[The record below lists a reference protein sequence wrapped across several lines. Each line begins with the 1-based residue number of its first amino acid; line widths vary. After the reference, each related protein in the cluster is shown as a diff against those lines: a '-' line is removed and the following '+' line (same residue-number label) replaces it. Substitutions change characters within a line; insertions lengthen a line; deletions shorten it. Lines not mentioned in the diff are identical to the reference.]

1 LFFHD
6 LHIFGMDAT
15 EPKLTFMRTIASDS
29 TMELDH
35 ITLWGECLSQLSKRV
50 RKQSFC
56 TWLKTTRGL
65 PSPEGTLRVAVP
77 NKFVADWLR
86 EHYLDLIRE
95 TLKEVTQRDFAL
107 AFHVSKDSS
116 DYHPQMNMN
125 FEQSLPGNASSER
138 IPGEMGLNPKYVFEA
153 FVVGDSNQFAHA
165 AAMAVAEAPG
175 STQFNP
181 LYIYGGVGLGK
192 THLAQAIGHYAR
204 DSFEGLKIL
213 YVTSEKFTNDFIN
226 SLTSNTTQDF
236 VNLYRNVDVLLL
248 DDIQFFAGK
257 ESTQVQFF
265 HTFNVL
271 YQNGKQI
278 VLTSDRP
285 PKEIRGVEERLVSR
299 FQQGLVTDIQP
310 PDLET
315 RIAILN
321 KKCDSDGTPIPID
334 VAHFIADNVTSNI
347 RELEGSLIRLLAY
360 GSLNSKDI
368 TVDLAKEVLKDT
380 IRNGTKQIT
389 LEQIQ
394 KKVAASYN
402 LPAESLC
409 SKRKTQ
415 EIALARQVAMHLAR
429 SLTNNSLKT
438 IGAHFG
444 GRDHSTVIHACTQVA
459 ENLKKDPHFKLKVD
473 GIINSLYV

>member
-1 LFFHD
+1 
-6 LHIFGMDAT
+6 
-15 EPKLTFMRTIASDS
+15 
-29 TMELDH
+29 MEIDNGR
-35 ITLWGECLSQLSKRV
+35 LWGECLSRLSKRI
-50 RKQSFC
+50 RKQSYC
-56 TWLKTTRGL
+56 TWLKATKGL
-65 PSPEGTLRVAVP
+65 PSPEGTIRVAVP
-77 NKFVADWLR
+77 NKFVADWLK
-86 EHYLDLIRE
+86 EHYLDLIKE
-95 TLKEVTQRDFAL
+95 TIREVTQKDFAL
-107 AFHVSKDSS
+107 AFHVSKDSK
-116 DYHPQMNMN
+116 DYHPQMSIDFDQPPEKRN
-125 FEQSLPGNASSER
+125 FAEKA
-138 IPGEMGLNPKYVFEA
+138 PGEMGLNPKYVFDA

-165 AAMAVAEAPG
+165 AALAVAEAPG
-175 STQFNP
+175 KTKFNP

-192 THLAQAIGHYAR
+192 THLVQAIGHFAR
-204 DSFEGLKIL
+204 DTYERIKVL
-213 YVTSEKFTNDFIN
+213 YVTSEKFTSDFIN

-236 VNLYRNVDVLLL
+236 INLYRNVDILLL
-248 DDIQFFAGK
+248 DDIQFFTGK

-285 PKEIRGVEERLVSR
+285 PREIRGVEERLLSR

-321 KKCDSDGTPIPID
+321 KKTESDGISIPIG
-334 VAHFIADNVTSNI
+334 VATFIADNVTSNI

-360 GSLNSKDI
+360 ASLNSKEI
-368 TVDLAKEVLKDT
+368 TVDLAKDVLKDT
-380 IRNGTKQIT
+380 MRNGTREVSM
-389 LEQIQ
+389 EQIQ

-402 LPAESLC
+402 LSTESLC

-415 EIALARQVAMHLAR
+415 EIALARQVAMYLAR

-438 IGAHFG
+438 IGLHFG
-444 GRDHSTVIHACTQVA
+444 GRDHSTVIHACTLVG
-459 ENLKKDPHFKLKVD
+459 ENLKKDHNFKLKMD

>member
-1 LFFHD
+1 
-6 LHIFGMDAT
+6 
-15 EPKLTFMRTIASDS
+15 
-29 TMELDH
+29 MEIDNGS
-35 ITLWGECLSQLSKRV
+35 LWGECLSHLSKRI

-56 TWLKTTRGL
+56 TWLKATRGL
-65 PSPEGTLRVAVP
+65 PSPEGTIRVAVP
-77 NKFVADWLR
+77 NKFVADWLK
-86 EHYLDLIRE
+86 EHYLDLIQE
-95 TLKEVTQRDFAL
+95 TIREVTQKEVAL
-107 AFHVSKDSS
+107 AFHVSKDSK
-116 DYHPQMNMN
+116 DYHPQMSIN
-125 FEQSLPGNASSER
+125 FDQLPEKRHFAENA
-138 IPGEMGLNPKYVFEA
+138 PGEMGLNPKYIFDA

-165 AAMAVAEAPG
+165 AALAVAEAPG
-175 STQFNP
+175 KTKFNP

-192 THLAQAIGHYAR
+192 THLVQAIGHLAR
-204 DSFEGLKIL
+204 DTYEGVKVL
-213 YVTSEKFTNDFIN
+213 YVTSEKFTSDFIN

-236 VNLYRNVDVLLL
+236 VNLYRNVDILLL
-248 DDIQFFAGK
+248 DDIQFFTGK

-285 PKEIRGVEERLVSR
+285 PREIRGVEERLLSR

-321 KKCDSDGTPIPID
+321 KKTESDGISIPIE
-334 VAHFIADNVTSNI
+334 VATFIADNVTSNI

-360 GSLNSKDI
+360 ASLNSKEI
-368 TVDLAKEVLKDT
+368 TVDLAKDVLKDT
-380 IRNGTKQIT
+380 IRNGTREVSM
-389 LEQIQ
+389 EQIQ

-402 LPAESLC
+402 LSPETLC

-415 EIALARQVAMHLAR
+415 EIALARQVAMYLAR

-438 IGAHFG
+438 IGLHFG
-444 GRDHSTVIHACTQVA
+444 GRDHSTVIHACTLVG
-459 ENLKKDPHFKLKVD
+459 ENLKKDHNFKLKVD
-473 GIINSLYV
+473 EIINSLYV

>member
-1 LFFHD
+1 
-6 LHIFGMDAT
+6 MDNG
-15 EPKLTFMRTIASDS
+15 K
-29 TMELDH
+29 
-35 ITLWGECLSQLSKRV
+35 LWGECLSHLSKRI

-56 TWLKTTRGL
+56 TWLKATRGL
-65 PSPEGTLRVAVP
+65 PSPEGTIRVAVP
-77 NKFVADWLR
+77 NKFVADWLV
-86 EHYLDLIRE
+86 EHYLDLIKESIRE
-95 TLKEVTQRDFAL
+95 VAQKDFAL
-107 AFHVSKDSS
+107 AFHVSKDSKE
-116 DYHPQMNMN
+116 YHPQMSMN
-125 FEQSLPGNASSER
+125 FDQPSHKGHFAENV
-138 IPGEMGLNPKYVFEA
+138 PGELGLNTKYTFDA

-165 AAMAVAEAPG
+165 AALAVAEAPG
-175 STQFNP
+175 RTKFNP

-192 THLAQAIGHYAR
+192 THLAQAIGHFAR
-204 DSFEGLKIL
+204 DAYQEIKVL
-213 YVTSEKFTNDFIN
+213 YVTSEKFTSDFIN

-248 DDIQFFAGK
+248 DDIQFFTGK
-257 ESTQVQFF
+257 ESTQEQFF

-285 PKEIRGVEERLVSR
+285 PREIKGVEERLLSR

-321 KKCDSDGTPIPID
+321 KKTESDGISIPIE
-334 VAHFIADNVTSNI
+334 VAAFIADNVTSNI

-360 GSLNSKDI
+360 ASLNSKEI
-368 TVDLAKEVLKDT
+368 TVALAEEVLKDT
-380 IRNGTKQIT
+380 IRNGTKQVT
-389 LEQIQ
+389 MEHIQ

-402 LPAESLC
+402 LSPESLC

-415 EIALARQVAMHLAR
+415 EIALARQVAMYLIR
-429 SLTNNSLKT
+429 SLTNNSLKI

-444 GRDHSTVIHACTQVA
+444 GRDHSTVIHACTLVA
-459 ENLKKDPHFKLKVD
+459 ENLKKNHNFKLKVD
-473 GIINSLYV
+473 EIINSLYV

>member
-1 LFFHD
+1 
-6 LHIFGMDAT
+6 
-15 EPKLTFMRTIASDS
+15 
-29 TMELDH
+29 MEIDNNK
-35 ITLWGECLSQLSKRV
+35 LWGECLTHLSKRLK
-50 RKQSFC
+50 KQSFC
-56 TWLKTTRGL
+56 TWLKATRGL
-65 PSPEGTLRVAVP
+65 PSPEGAIRVAVP
-77 NKFVADWLR
+77 NRFVADWLE
-86 EHYLDLIRE
+86 EHYLEMIKETVREVSQMDL
-95 TLKEVTQRDFAL
+95 DL
-107 AFHVSKDSS
+107 AFHVSKDSV
-116 DYHPQMNMN
+116 DYHPQIAMDFNHPSQVMHT
-125 FEQSLPGNASSER
+125 EGGS
-138 IPGEMGLNPKYVFEA
+138 PGEMGLNPKYVFDN

-165 AAMAVAEAPG
+165 ATLAVAEAPG
-175 STQFNP
+175 RTKFNP

-192 THLAQAIGHYAR
+192 THLVQAIGHFAR
-204 DSFEGLKIL
+204 ETFEGIKVL

-236 VNLYRNVDVLLL
+236 VNHYRNVDILLL

-285 PKEIRGVEERLVSR
+285 PREIKGVEERLLSR

-321 KKCDSDGTPIPID
+321 KKTESDGIIIPAE
-334 VAHFIADNVTSNI
+334 VAAFIADNITSNI

-360 GSLNSKDI
+360 ASLNSKEI
-368 TVDLAKEVLKDT
+368 NVDLAKEVLKDV
-380 IRNGTKQIT
+380 IRNGSREVTMQ
-389 LEQIQ
+389 QIQ
-394 KKVAASYN
+394 RKVASAYN
-402 LPAESLC
+402 LHVDSLC

-415 EIALARQVAMHLAR
+415 EIALARQVAMYLSR
-429 SLTNNSLKT
+429 SLTKGSLKA
-438 IGAHFG
+438 IGLHFG

-459 ENLKKDPHFKLKVD
+459 ENIKRDHNFKLKVD
-473 GIINSLYV
+473 EIINSLYV